1 MALSR
6 KNKLAIA
13 VSGVVVLLAGCDNP
27 DHTNNWDT
35 SSARSG
41 DATAANTSIQ
51 EIQTWPPAAYKTTVG
66 SGG

>member
-6 KNKLAIA
+6 RSKLAA
-13 VSGVVVLLAGCDNP
+13 TAACLLPLLAGCGTP
-27 DHTNNWDT
+27 DYLNNWDT

-41 DATAANTSIQ
+41 NASAANTSIQ
-51 EIQTWPPAAYKTTVG
+51 EIQTWPSSAYKTTVG